1 MPVYYNLVLNNTTNS
16 SIPLRFDQQLNIP
29 FIQKPSEWDVS
40 IIRFVLPN
48 LNTRLFTFVD
58 GDYEMSMYYNG
69 HNIVQPIVYIPH
81 SSDTTFRGVWDI
93 QHMIDMMN
101 ATIGTLYT
109 ALNAVVTLPT
119 NDMPYFTYDNVTQL
133 ISMTANKTYFASNIP
148 LPIIIGINQKML
160 NFLEGMQFAFS
171 IPNGT
176 FYEIIVAD
184 YNNNEITT
192 GYYTMTQQAPTF
204 AIYSDFNSV
213 VLTTNLPIQ
222 NEFLGSA
229 TTLPIIQDYCPADLN
244 ITTYHNPIVYNSV
257 VPYRQV
263 SMISDQAFYS
273 IRFDCFISNT
283 AGLLTPM
290 TLPPNSSANI
300 KLMFTKKAHNQYA

>member
-1 MPVYYNLVLNNTTNS
+1 MPIYYNLVLNNTTNS

-29 FIQKPSEWDVS
+29 FIQKPSDWDVS

-48 LNTRLFTFVD
+48 FENPIFTFID
-58 GDYEMSMYYNG
+58 GNYDISMSYNG
-69 HNIVQPIVYIPH
+69 HTVTQQIVYIPETT
-81 SSDTTFRGVWDI
+81 DTTYRGIFEI
-93 QHMIDMMN
+93 QHMILMLN
-101 ATIGTLYT
+101 SQIASLYT
-109 ALNAVVTLPT
+109 ALNGIVTLPT
-119 NDMPYFTYDNVTQL
+119 TDMPFFEYNEGTGL
-133 ISMTANKTYFASNIP
+133 ISYVANKSYFASDLS
-148 LPIIIGINQKML
+148 LPIVISVSQTTFK
-160 NFLEGMQFAFS
+160 FLQGLPVYSHQTYYDLLVRDT
-171 IPNGT
+171 G
-176 FYEIIVAD
+176 
-184 YNNNEITT
+184 NNELTT
-192 GYYTMTQQAPTF
+192 GYYTMTQQSPSF
-204 AIYSDFNSV
+204 ANYSDFNSV

-244 ITTYHNPIVYNSV
+244 ITTYHNPIVYNAV

-263 SMISDQAFYS
+263 SLVSDQSFYS

-283 AGLLTPM
+283 AGNLTPM